1 MILSPLK
8 LHSDDQE
15 YRIESIQSKVNFP
28 LNISFSVVDA
38 MESTFNSTIF
48 VDFEKLEFPLLL
60 RHWREGDV
68 FQPFGMEGKSKK
80 VSKLFKDEKLSVVEK
95 ESTWLLCSNNL
106 IIWVVGMRQDDRYKI
121 NSETKKI
128 LKIAIGS

>member
-1 MILSPLK
+1 MG
-8 LHSDDQE
+8 E
-15 YRIESIQSKVNFP
+15 
-28 LNISFSVVDA
+28 A
-38 MESTFNSTIF
+38 TNSTIF
-48 VDFEKLEFPLLL
+48 VDQDKLEFPLTL
-60 RHWREGDV
+60 RHWNEGDI

-95 ESTWLLCSNNL
+95 ESTWLLCSNNQ